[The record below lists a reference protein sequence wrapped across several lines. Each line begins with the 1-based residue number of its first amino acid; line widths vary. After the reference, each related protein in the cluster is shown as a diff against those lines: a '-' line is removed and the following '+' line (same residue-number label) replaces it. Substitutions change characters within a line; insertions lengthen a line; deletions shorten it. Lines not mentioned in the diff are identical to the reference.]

1 MKTATPLHYQ
11 IQGETFGARGCPSCT
26 CNPDDY
32 GKSANNN
39 TTPNHPAWRVSGY
52 AIERGKV
59 QDIDISKIILL
70 SLSQPTE
77 NGQWQEVILI
87 DQKATD
93 SQIVALLEVFEDH
106 LDSIPAEVE
115 SHLRQKRAIYRV
127 PMTYTKQ
134 ENQPM
139 LNLSFS
145 PDTAVIIRE
154 SAGQSQTVLKPWTY
168 RGPMA
173 LRETFERRR

>member
-1 MKTATPLHYQ
+1 MKTATPLHYK
-11 IQGETFGARGCPSCT
+11 IQGETFGARGCSSCT
-26 CNPDDY
+26 CDPCNPCHCGRSD
-32 GKSANNN
+32 SNN
-39 TTPNHPAWRVSGY
+39 TPAWRVSGC
-52 AIERGKV
+52 AIEHGKV
-59 QDIDISKIILL
+59 QDIDISKLFLL

-93 SQIVALLEVFEDH
+93 TQIVALLEVFEDH
-106 LDSIPAEVE
+106 LESMPAEVE
-115 SHLRQKRAIYRV
+115 SHLRQKRAVYRV

-168 RGPMA
+168 HGPMA
-173 LRETFERRR
+173 LRETFDRRR